1 MNTEPIKCNVLT
13 EDDLDPQAGFVL
25 SVEEYNK
32 VFNVTFDCKKVTL
45 EVDGAIRNATLES
58 YKLVNET
65 EVFTHRRELFISNSK
80 EPATHVVE
88 LYEGAIYRVGSCMF
102 SCEEILIEPEPI
114 NIYIYYTDEELY
126 NKRKSNE

>member
-1 MNTEPIKCNVLT
+1 MP
-13 EDDLDPQAGFVL
+13 
-25 SVEEYNK
+25 SVGSTTVVYLPENCC
-32 VFNVTFDCKKVTL
+32 NVTFDCKKVTL

-88 LYEGAIYRVGSCMF
+88 LYEGAINRVGSCMF